1 MKSWPDSGL
10 GGVAV
15 IGINSKDTNVAAS
28 NAVITRN
35 SVIPWL
41 QDTAAEHLW
50 DGAGASKDDVYIL
63 DGQHKIVRA
72 FSCYTYDLAVGAGR
86 DSLRKW
92 VRQVVGVSM
101 LANGEEPAR
110 RGTATTAAPAASSSQ
125 ISPRR

>member
-1 MKSWPDSGL
+1 M

-15 IGINSKDTNVAAS
+15 IGVSSKDTNVASS

-50 DGAGASKDDVYIL
+50 EDAGAAKDDVYIL
-63 DGQHKIVRA
+63 DAQHKIVRA

-92 VRQVVGVSM
+92 VRQVAGVSM

-110 RGTATTAAPAASSSQ
+110 RGTWMTAASAASSNQ
-125 ISPRR
+125 INPRR